1 MKNKM
6 YGAFIASL
14 SAVALM
20 LATNE
25 TFGETGAPHAG
36 ASASTHATSHPSV
49 ARSMQHHRRNNNGAL
64 WTGTGDFLYGPSNGE
79 PTVNVAPPASGDV
92 HYTYTYDVPWDAV
105 HRYPPGVNP
114 SQPSAGP
121 YVPGCHAQAVTVPG
135 ADSKEQTV
143 NITRCY

>member
-1 MKNKM
+1 MKNRM
-6 YGAFIASL
+6 YGAFVASL

-20 LATNE
+20 LATSE
-25 TFGETGAPHAG
+25 TFGEGAPHAG
-36 ASASTHATSHPSV
+36 APASAHATSHPSV
-49 ARSMQHHRRNNNGAL
+49 ARSMQHHRRNNNGVL

-79 PTVNVAPPASGDV
+79 PTVNAAPPPSGDV

>member
-6 YGAFIASL
+6 YGAFVASL

-25 TFGETGAPHAG
+25 TFGEGAPHAG
-36 ASASTHATSHPSV
+36 ASASTRATSHHSV
-49 ARSMQHHRRNNNGAL
+49 ARSMQHHRRNNNGVL
-64 WTGTGDFLYGPSNGE
+64 WTGTGDFLYGLSNGE

-114 SQPSAGP
+114 SQPGAGP

-135 ADSKEQTV
+135 AGSKEQTV